1 VLKPRRMRLAWEE
14 SSVQVVLV
22 GNIKEIN
29 LFEDKGTD
37 NRVILKRI

>member
-1 VLKPRRMRLAWEE
+1 MHRYFWW
-14 SSVQVVLV
+14 

>member
-1 VLKPRRMRLAWEE
+1 
-14 SSVQVVLV
+14 V

-37 NRVILKRI
+37 NRVILKRIWIWIYGGGLD